1 MLGMPL
7 SKVGRVG
14 ADINASEWLGL
25 IKGRTIRVVPR
36 EFS

>member
-25 IKGRTIRVVPR
+25 LKGPDN
-36 EFS
+36 